1 MTSKNKIALL
11 PDRGVVSV
19 AGADASKLLQGII
32 TNDMALLDSQPAIH
46 AGLLSPQGK
55 LLFDFFVVRSADG
68 FLLDVARGKAGDLA
82 KRLTMYKLRAAVT
95 IADASDN
102 YVVAA
107 VFGTGADHAGNTTFP
122 DPRLGTLGLR
132 ALIAKALTPISSA
145 SAEDYDTHRISLGI
159 PEGGKDFVYGD
170 TFPHEALMDQLHGV
184 SFSKGCYV
192 GQEIVARMEHR
203 GTARKRVVPVVG
215 EQPVTSSAE
224 IKAGDVVI
232 GTLGSVAGNRGL
244 AMIRLDRAAEFQ
256 EKGVRLMAGDVPV
269 RIEKPAWATYEFDS
283 RKAGGPA

>member
-55 LLFDFFVVRSADG
+55 LLFDFFVVRSTDG
-68 FLLDVARGKAGDLA
+68 FLLDVAREKAGDLA

-107 VFGTGADHAGNTTFP
+107 VFGTGADHAGSTTFP
-122 DPRLGTLGLR
+122 DPRLGTLGSR

-184 SFSKGCYV
+184 SFAKGCYV

-244 AMIRLDRAAEFQ
+244 AMIRLDRAAEFK
-256 EKGVRLMAGDVPV
+256 EKGVGLIAGDVPV

-283 RKAGGPA
+283 RMAGGPA